1 MYRRKSRSISP
12 RRHRSRSVSPKRRSP
27 TPKRYKRQ
35 KNRSSTP
42 SPAKGSP
49 AATLESAKH
58 RNGEKLKREEEE
70 RKRRQQEAELK
81 LIEEETVKRVEEA
94 IRKKIEESLQSEK
107 IKLEIL
113 TLLEEGRKRLDE
125 EVAAQLEKE
134 KEASLIEAK
143 EKEEREQQEKEES
156 ERIAE
161 ENLKRVEEAQRK
173 EAMERQ
179 RKEEER
185 YRELEELQRQKEEA
199 MRRKKAEEEEERLK
213 QMKLLGK
220 NKSRPKLSFALSS
233 KAFFVT
239 MTTMSDLDENM
250 VAEIL
255 CRTPMTCLKTVRS
268 ICKKWNTLSK
278 KWVYFGKAKQF
289 LGFMMMDS
297 RVCSLRFDLRN
308 DSFEPPS
315 IKQISILDQI
325 EVSKIFH
332 CDGLLLCVIKDDTNK
347 LLVWNPY
354 LGQTRWI
361 QPRQSFHRLDS
372 YALGHD
378 NNRNHKILRF
388 VDDILPVKNVG
399 NTYFFA
405 KQRLIFEGEGPVDID
420 ITETEDF
427 LLCFDFT
434 AERFGPRL
442 PLPFHSYFDETV
454 TLSCVKEDQLSI
466 LYQPLVPYEIME
478 IWVSTN
484 IEPNAVS
491 WSKFL
496 KVDMRPLTG
505 FQFDVMAGSFFIDQ
519 ENKVAV
525 VFDLDPYPQSE
536 TRRYQ
541 TAYIVGQDGGYFKS
555 VDIGEAPNIMTR
567 DSYGYIGPMYC
578 VPLVCSSYVPS
589 LVQID

>member
-1 MYRRKSRSISP
+1 
-12 RRHRSRSVSPKRRSP
+12 
-27 TPKRYKRQ
+27 
-35 KNRSSTP
+35 
-42 SPAKGSP
+42 
-49 AATLESAKH
+49 
-58 RNGEKLKREEEE
+58 
-70 RKRRQQEAELK
+70 
-81 LIEEETVKRVEEA
+81 
-94 IRKKIEESLQSEK
+94 
-107 IKLEIL
+107 
-113 TLLEEGRKRLDE
+113 
-125 EVAAQLEKE
+125 
-134 KEASLIEAK
+134 
-143 EKEEREQQEKEES
+143 
-156 ERIAE
+156 
-161 ENLKRVEEAQRK
+161 
-173 EAMERQ
+173 
-179 RKEEER
+179 
-185 YRELEELQRQKEEA
+185 
-199 MRRKKAEEEEERLK
+199 
-213 QMKLLGK
+213 
-220 NKSRPKLSFALSS
+220 
-233 KAFFVT
+233 

-268 ICKKWNTLSK
+268 VCKKWNTLSK

-308 DSFEPPS
+308 DSVEPPS

-388 VDDILPVKNVG
+388 VDDIFPVKNVVFGYEIYDFSLDAWTVLDVTPDWHIECFQRGVSLKG

-420 ITETEDF
+420 VTETEDF

-555 VDIGEAPNIMTR
+555 VDIGEAPNIRTG